1 MAHMRAL
8 RAPHCSFSVRQSCYR
23 LIVKYLA
30 VLVLA
35 VFVPL
40 GCRGSDDGWTLVRS
54 PHFHVYSQLGE
65 HDGRSI
71 GLTLEQL
78 RAFFLTS
85 GALGAHAALENDRAV
100 RVLQFATTS
109 AYASFR
115 PRASADAFF
124 LGSEAVNY
132 IVLAPS
138 GPNRPRTLAHEY
150 AHLVLHSACIHVP
163 PWFAEGIAE
172 VFSSLDI
179 TARESLL
186 GGDLPARS
194 QVLRNHALIPL
205 DKLLTMAEDDPLRSR
220 RDDAGIFYAESW
232 ELTHMLLFSPQY
244 SPKAG
249 ALWAAFNSGAIDGPA
264 LASIYGR
271 SIETIESDL
280 RAWIDAPKSA
290 MPLPGIPVQDYPLHA
305 SSVNQADSDSVLA
318 ALVLASGD
326 LDRAQA
332 VYRTLQTERTSDPA
346 VPATLGSIALR
357 KHDEVKAIL
366 EWKRAFDLGV
376 TDPVLCYQY
385 ANLLQN
391 AHAPDDQIAA
401 ALRRAIELKP
411 GYDDAR
417 FRLALLENSRENY
430 GAALDQLRAMRSVPR
445 VRAYT
450 YWLTIASA
458 LLETDQRPQAKAAAE
473 KAIAFAATPD
483 QRDAAA
489 LLELDTET
497 DMTVQFA
504 RDSKGNL
511 QMVTSRKPHGEKGWN
526 PFIELGDQIRTVTGP
541 IRKVECTAGAIT
553 GFEIGDTTAP
563 VRVSLPDP
571 SHLLIEGG
579 KAEFYCGAEDGRRV
593 TIQYA
598 AKPVQDGIQGTLRG
612 MHFES
617 AASH

>member
-1 MAHMRAL
+1 
-8 RAPHCSFSVRQSCYR
+8 
-23 LIVKYLA
+23 LIVKCLT

-35 VFVPL
+35 IFVPL
-40 GCRGSDDGWTLVRS
+40 GCRASESGWTLVRS
-54 PHFHVYSQLGE
+54 PHFQVYSQLGE

-85 GALGAHAALENDRAV
+85 GALGAHAALENDRPV

-132 IVLAPS
+132 IVLAPA

-150 AHLVLHSACIHVP
+150 AHLVLHSAGIHLP

-179 TARESLL
+179 TPRESLM

-205 DKLLTMAEDDPLRSR
+205 EKLLTIDEDDPLRSR
-220 RDDAGIFYAESW
+220 RDEAALFYAESW
-232 ELTHMLLFSPQY
+232 ALTHMLLFSPPYRPQ
-244 SPKAG
+244 AG
-249 ALWAAFNSGAIDGPA
+249 ALWAAFNSGVIGGPA
-264 LASIYGR
+264 LASLYGR
-271 SIETIESDL
+271 SIKAIDSDL
-280 RAWIDAPKSA
+280 RAWIEAPKSA
-290 MPLPGIPVQDYPLHA
+290 MPLPGIPARDQRLRA
-305 SSVNQADSDSVLA
+305 SRVNQADSDSVLA

-332 VYRTLQTERTSDPA
+332 VYRTLQTGRTSDPA
-346 VPATLGSIALR
+346 VAATLGSLALR

-385 ANLLQN
+385 ATLLEN
-391 AHAPDDQIAA
+391 AHAPDDRIAA
-401 ALRRAIELKP
+401 ALRRALELKP

-417 FRLALLENSRENY
+417 FRLGLLESSRQNY
-430 GAALDQLRAMRSVPR
+430 AAALEQLRAMRSVPR
-445 VRAYT
+445 ARAYT

-458 LLETDQRPQAKAAAE
+458 LLETEQRRAAKAAAE

-483 QRDAAA
+483 DRKIAA
-489 LLELDTET
+489 LLEVDTET
-497 DMTVQFA
+497 DITVQFA
-504 RDSKGNL
+504 RDRQGHL
-511 QMVTSRKPHGEKGWN
+511 QMVTSRKPHGATGWN
-526 PFIELGDQIRTVTGP
+526 PFIELGDQIRTVTGR
-541 IRKVECTAGAIT
+541 IRQVECTAGAIT
-553 GFEIGDTTAP
+553 GFEIGDTTAT

-571 SHLLIEGG
+571 SHVLIEGG
-579 KAEFYCGAEDGRRV
+579 QPEFYCGAEDGREV

-598 AKPVQDGIQGTLRG
+598 AKPAQEGTQGILRG

>member
-1 MAHMRAL
+1 L
-8 RAPHCSFSVRQSCYR
+8 VSDGCYR

-30 VLVLA
+30 ALVLA
-35 VFVPL
+35 LLVPL
-40 GCRGSDDGWTLVRS
+40 GCRGSESGWTLVRS

-85 GALGAHAALENDRAV
+85 GALGARAALESDRPV

-132 IVLAPS
+132 IVLAPA

-150 AHLVLHSACIHVP
+150 AHLVLHSAGIHLP

-172 VFSSLDI
+172 FFSSLDI
-179 TARESLL
+179 TPRESLI

-205 DKLLTMAEDDPLRSR
+205 ETLLTMAEDNPVRSR
-220 RDDAGIFYAESW
+220 RDDAAIFYAESW

-249 ALWAAFNSGAIDGPA
+249 ALWAAFSSGVIEGPA
-264 LASIYGR
+264 LASLYGR
-271 SIETIESDL
+271 SIKTIDSDL
-280 RAWIDAPKSA
+280 QTWIDAPKSA
-290 MPLPGIPVQDYPLHA
+290 IPLPGVPARDQRLRA

-318 ALVLASGD
+318 GLVLASGD

-332 VYRTLQTERTSDPA
+332 VYRTLQTERTADPRVA
-346 VPATLGSIALR
+346 ATLGSIALR

-376 TDPVLCYQY
+376 RDPVLCYQY
-385 ANLLQN
+385 ATLLES

-417 FRLALLENSRENY
+417 FRLGLLESSRQNY
-430 GAALDQLRAMRSVPR
+430 AAALEQLRAMRSVPR
-445 VRAYT
+445 ARAYT
-450 YWLTIASA
+450 YWLAIASA
-458 LLETDQRPQAKAAAE
+458 LLETDQRPTAKAAAE
-473 KAIAFAATPD
+473 KAIAFAATAD
-483 QRDAAA
+483 QREVAA

-497 DMTVQFA
+497 DVTVQFA
-504 RDSKGNL
+504 RDSQGNL
-511 QMVTSRKPHGEKGWN
+511 QMVTSRKPHGVTGWN
-526 PFIELGDQIRTVTGP
+526 PFIEFGDQIRTVTGQ
-541 IRKVECTAGAIT
+541 IRKVECHAGAIT
-553 GFEIGDTTAP
+553 AFEISDTSGI

-571 SHLLIEGG
+571 SHVLIEGG
-579 KAEFYCGAEDGRRV
+579 KPEFYCGAEDGRKV

-598 AKPVQDGIQGTLRG
+598 AKPDQDGTEGILRG

-617 AASH
+617 AASQ

>member
-1 MAHMRAL
+1 
-8 RAPHCSFSVRQSCYR
+8 

-40 GCRGSDDGWTLVRS
+40 GCRGSDSGWTLVRS
-54 PHFHVYSQLGE
+54 SHFHVYSQLGE
-65 HDGRSI
+65 RDGRSI
-71 GLTLEQL
+71 ALTLEQL

-85 GALGAHAALENDRAV
+85 GALGAHGALENDRPV
-100 RVLQFATTS
+100 RVLQFATTP

-124 LGSEAVNY
+124 LGSEAVDY
-132 IVLAPS
+132 IALAPA

-150 AHLVLHSACIHVP
+150 AHLVVHSAGIHLP

-172 VFSSLDI
+172 VFSSLNI
-179 TARESLL
+179 TPGESRI
-186 GGDLPARS
+186 GADLPARS
-194 QVLRNHALIPL
+194 QVLRSHGLIPL
-205 DKLLTMAEDDPLRSR
+205 EKLLTMTEDDPLRSR
-220 RDDAGIFYAESW
+220 RGDAAIFYAESW

-244 SPKAG
+244 SAKAG

-271 SIETIESDL
+271 SIETIDSDL
-280 RAWIDAPKSA
+280 RAWIGAPKSA
-290 MPLPGIPVQDYPLHA
+290 MPLPGIAAHDQRLSA

-332 VYRTLQTERTSDPA
+332 IYRSLQTERTSDPA
-346 VPATLGSIALR
+346 VAATLGSIALR
-357 KHDEVKAIL
+357 KHNEVKAIL

-376 TDPVLCYQY
+376 RDPVLCYQY
-385 ANLLQN
+385 ATLLQN
-391 AHAPDDQIAA
+391 THAPDDQIAA
-401 ALRRAIELKP
+401 ALRRAVELKL

-417 FRLALLENSRENY
+417 FRLGLLESSRENY
-430 GAALDQLRAMRSVPR
+430 AAALEQLRAMRSVPPA
-445 VRAYT
+445 RAYI

-458 LLETDQRPQAKAAAE
+458 LLETDQRPAAKAAAE

-489 LLELDTET
+489 LLALDTET
-497 DMTVQFA
+497 DVTVQFA

-511 QMVTSRKPHGEKGWN
+511 QMVTSRKPHGTTGWN
-526 PFIELGDQIRTVTGP
+526 PFIEVGDQIRTVTGS
-541 IRKVECTAGAIT
+541 IRSVECTAGAIT
-553 GFEIGDTTAP
+553 GFEIGRTSAT

-571 SHLLIEGG
+571 SHVLIEGG
-579 KAEFYCGAEDGRRV
+579 KPEFYCGAEDGREV

-598 AKPVQDGIQGTLRG
+598 VKPARNGIQGILRG

-617 AASH
+617 AASQ

>member
-1 MAHMRAL
+1 
-8 RAPHCSFSVRQSCYR
+8 

-40 GCRGSDDGWTLVRS
+40 GCRGSDSGWTLVRS
-54 PHFHVYSQLGE
+54 ARFDVYSQLGE
-65 HDGRSI
+65 QDARSI
-71 GLTLEQL
+71 AVTLEQL
-78 RAFFLTS
+78 RAFSLTS
-85 GALGAHAALENDRAV
+85 GALGAHAPLESERPV
-100 RVLQFATTS
+100 RVLQFAARS

-124 LGSEAVNY
+124 VGSEAINY
-132 IVLAPS
+132 IVLAPA
-138 GPNRPRTLAHEY
+138 GPNRRRTLAHEY
-150 AHLVLHSACIHVP
+150 AHLVLHSAGIHLP
-163 PWFAEGIAE
+163 AWFAEGIAE
-172 VFSSLDI
+172 IFSSLDI
-179 TARESLL
+179 TPRESLI

-194 QVLRNHALIPL
+194 QVLRNHTLIPL
-205 DKLLTMAEDDPLRSR
+205 ERLLTMGEDDPLRSR
-220 RDDAGIFYAESW
+220 RDDAAIFYAESW

-249 ALWAAFNSGAIDGPA
+249 ALWAVFNSGAIDGSA
-264 LASIYGR
+264 LASIYRR
-271 SIETIESDL
+271 SIETIDSDL

-290 MPLPGIPVQDYPLHA
+290 MRLPGIPAQHERLRA
-305 SSVNQADSDSVLA
+305 SNVNQADSDSVLA

-332 VYRTLQTERTSDPA
+332 VYRTLQTEHTSDPA
-346 VPATLGSIALR
+346 VAAILGSIALQ
-357 KHDEVKAIL
+357 KHDDVKAIL

-385 ANLLQN
+385 ATLLEN

-417 FRLALLENSRENY
+417 FRLGLLESSRQNY
-430 GAALDQLRAMRSVPR
+430 AAALEQLRAMRSVPR
-445 VRAYT
+445 ARAYT

-458 LLETDQRPQAKAAAE
+458 LLETDQRPAAKAAAE

-483 QRDAAA
+483 EREAAT

-497 DMTVQFA
+497 DITVQFA
-504 RDSKGNL
+504 RDSQGNL
-511 QMVTSRKPHGEKGWN
+511 QMVTSRKPHGATGWN
-526 PFIELGDQIRTVTGP
+526 PFSEVGDQIRTVTGR

-553 GFEIGDTTAP
+553 AFEIGNTSAT

-571 SHLLIEGG
+571 SHVLIDGG
-579 KAEFYCGAEDGRRV
+579 KPEFYCGAQDGRKV
-593 TIQYA
+593 TIQFA
-598 AKPVQDGIQGTLRG
+598 ATPAQNGTNGILRG
-612 MHFES
+612 MYFES
-617 AASH
+617 VASH